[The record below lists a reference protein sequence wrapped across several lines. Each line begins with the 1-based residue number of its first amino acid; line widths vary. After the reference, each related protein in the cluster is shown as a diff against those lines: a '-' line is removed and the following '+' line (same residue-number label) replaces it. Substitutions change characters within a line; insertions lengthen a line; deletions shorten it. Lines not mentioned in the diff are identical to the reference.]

1 MDFVAIDFETADSHP
16 ESACSIGLVK
26 MNGRGETLGTWDS
39 LIKPPS
45 FCHFS
50 VRNTAIHGIRSSDV
64 RDCHDFAYMWP
75 DIEYFIGDSF
85 LVAHNASF
93 DMNVLCSLLSFYGLA
108 VPDMTYFCSLC
119 IARRVWPRLKSHA
132 LTSLSNEFGF
142 EYNAHDALEDAKN
155 CAKVFLKA
163 CSGRLND
170 MTDLRKFLI
179 TKGIVPRSLSSFSAG
194 RGWLD
199 APSYYAA
206 Y

>member
-1 MDFVAIDFETADSHP
+1 MDFVAIDFETADAHP
-16 ESACSIGLVK
+16 ESACSVGLVK
-26 MNGRGETLGTWDS
+26 MNGDGETLGTWYS

-45 FCHFS
+45 FCRFS

-64 RDCHDFAYMWP
+64 RDCHDFAYLWP

-93 DMNVLCSLLSFYGLA
+93 DMNVLCSLLSFHGLA
-108 VPDMTYFCSLC
+108 VPSIKYFCSLC
-119 IARRVWPRLKSHA
+119 ISRKVWPRLKSHA
-132 LTSLSNEFGF
+132 LTALSEVFGF
-142 EYNAHDALEDAKN
+142 EYNAHDALEDAMN

-163 CSGRLND
+163 CSGRLSD

-179 TKGIVPRSLSSFSAG
+179 TKGIVPRGLESFSVSGSGPAV
-194 RGWLD
+194 
-199 APSYYAA
+199 PSCYAA